1 MAKYA
6 ELIEKVDDAFQNDNK
21 LSIKAKDIEYLSAEE
36 ISNLQQKINAYNFEY
51 INAAEKKGMLDA
63 VAAESMRN
71 ICSDPAKIV
80 NDMVQK
86 ISHSILHEYRS
97 EKIKKLEE
105 LGEEIAP
112 DEINAIDLHTG
123 KIEENPISSRYKN
136 MPKFKEYQTK
146 HITPFTSMRLTF
158 YDFRDNPVYVIM
170 PGMKDIRRAIDKIKM
185 PVYDKEGNL
194 VSRGGKYYEQYQK
207 DQQKIRTSYEKK
219 IAEKYAKGSE
229 DYINA
234 MQKAEPEI
242 QKKIK
247 NLPLP
252 HERLKDIF
260 RLTICRKYYQDTE
273 DTLHLFANDPQY
285 AVQKQE
291 IKDTFHGNQNKS
303 SEYETKNYREKRL
316 YLMVDGIKVEV
327 QIKITKLY
335 EGDIITHDIYAGVE
349 NNESRNDNLLL
360 ISHQNTQNNGTRFW
374 EENKG
379 RYLTEGDKK
388 IVEMRILEKQME
400 AQKVNKQKIRE
411 ANLQVL
417 DKAFRLEDAK
427 RANGKD
433 FDTTSRNPVSQK
445 EQKIHKIVA
454 KFIQDNFMYRP
465 FKAFD
470 MKQKFNVTDKEL
482 KSLGL
487 VITKA
492 QLDDLFSRYA
502 EFILPK
508 YNGRIDGTEAAYF
521 AKPENQEQ
529 ISIMFKRDAFNEQ
542 PEAPV
547 LPDEDEIAVMQELDK
562 KTLKKIL
569 NAQKYNKILAKK
581 QRYYHNKQ
589 QHINRVRRGIS
600 AER

>member
-6 ELIEKVDDAFQNDNK
+6 ELIAKIDDAFQNDKK
-21 LSIKAKDIEYLSAEE
+21 LEIKAKDIEYLSAEE
-36 ISNLQQKINAYNFEY
+36 INNLQQKINAYNFEY
-51 INAAEKKGMLDA
+51 INTAEKKGMIDSA
-63 VAAESMRN
+63 AAEYLKK
-71 ICSDPAKIV
+71 ICANPSKII

-86 ISHSILHEYRS
+86 ISHSILQKYRA
-97 EKIKKLEE
+97 EKVRKLEE

-112 DEINAIDLHTG
+112 DEINAIDLHIG
-123 KIEENPISSRYKN
+123 KIEENVVSSTYRN
-136 MPKFKEYQTK
+136 MPKNKEYQTK

-158 YDFRDNPVYVIM
+158 YDFRDNPLYLIM

-185 PVYDKEGNL
+185 PVYDKKGNV
-194 VSRGGKYYEQYQK
+194 VSRGGKYYEQFQK
-207 DQQKIRTSYEKK
+207 DQKKIRTAIEAEIAKK
-219 IAEKYAKGSE
+219 YSKGTEEYAKALQE
-229 DYINA
+229 
-234 MQKAEPEI
+234 AEPEI
-242 QKKIK
+242 QKKINK
-247 NLPLP
+247 LSLP

-260 RLTICRKYYQDTE
+260 RFTICRKYYQDTE
-273 DTLHLFANDPQY
+273 ESLQLFANDPQY
-285 AVQKQE
+285 AVDKKE
-291 IKDTFHGNQNKS
+291 IKDTFHGNQNVS
-303 SEYETKNYREKRL
+303 SAYETKNYREKRL
-316 YLMVDGIKVEV
+316 YLTVDGVKIEV

-335 EGDIITHDIYAGVE
+335 EGDVITHDIYAGVE
-349 NNESRNDNLLL
+349 NNESRNDNILL
-360 ISHQNTQNNGTRFW
+360 ISHQNTKNNGTRFW

-400 AQKVNKQKIRE
+400 AQRVNKQKIRE

-433 FDTTSRNPVSQK
+433 FDAQSINPINRK
-445 EQKIHKIVA
+445 EQKIHRIVA

-492 QLDDLFSRYA
+492 QLDDLFNRYA

-521 AKPENQEQ
+521 NKAENQKH
-529 ISIMFKRDAFNEQ
+529 ISAMFKKDAPNEQ
-542 PEAPV
+542 PEEDV
-547 LPDEDEIAVMQELDK
+547 LPDTEEQEMMQELDK
-562 KTLKKIL
+562 TPL

-581 QRYYHNKQ
+581 QSYYHNKQ
-589 QHINRVRRGIS
+589 QQVKRIINAFS